1 MGKSTKDTKN
11 KVKILQYNA
20 IFQEEKEGGFSVWVP
35 ALPGCC
41 SQGETFEEA
50 VENIKEAIE
59 LYLEAEPRILEYK
72 DEAKERQ
79 FLIPIKVSYA

>member
-1 MGKSTKDTKN
+1 MRKN
-11 KVKILQYNA
+11 KAIRKKVKILQYNA
-20 IFQEEKEGGFSVWVP
+20 IFQAEKEGGYSVWVP

-59 LYLEAEPRILEYK
+59 LYLETAPDILEYG
-72 DEAKERQ
+72 DEAKDKQ
-79 FLIPIKVSYA
+79 FLIPIKISYA